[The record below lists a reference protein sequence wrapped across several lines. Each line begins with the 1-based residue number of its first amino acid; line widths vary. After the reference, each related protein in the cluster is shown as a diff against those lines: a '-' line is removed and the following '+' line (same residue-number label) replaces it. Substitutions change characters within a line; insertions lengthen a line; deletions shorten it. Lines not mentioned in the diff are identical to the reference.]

1 LPLQITS
8 ITRDSDFRVSS
19 TLAYAD
25 HPPVTTF
32 TARDAIGQRRD
43 REVNR
48 PLTSFVDLQTDFLTS
63 FNALRRIASCRP
75 AYCCLALRALDFR
88 IPNDIMKIDIGK
100 IDAKEDVEAAV
111 TYECLLNV
119 TTSISSA
126 RFRKGTCT
134 HLKAELDSAKAS
146 LLNSPEASRQAE
158 STRQRERER
167 NRERISART
176 RKTRP
181 AGFERQ
187 ILRSFRVSRR

>member
-1 LPLQITS
+1 
-8 ITRDSDFRVSS
+8 
-19 TLAYAD
+19 
-25 HPPVTTF
+25 
-32 TARDAIGQRRD
+32 
-43 REVNR
+43 
-48 PLTSFVDLQTDFLTS
+48 
-63 FNALRRIASCRP
+63 
-75 AYCCLALRALDFR
+75 
-88 IPNDIMKIDIGK
+88 MKIDIGK

-167 NRERISART
+167 QRENIGEDAKDASGRIREADPSILSRLATMNTNRGTWHGTVA
-176 RKTRP
+176 
-181 AGFERQ
+181 
-187 ILRSFRVSRR
+187 SRRIATLRR